1 MNEQAKQIIEAVAKG
16 MTELAA
22 LYGNVMGRMAEAEFQ
37 ALWGLVQ
44 FKERR
49 AAGILLLK
57 AMTNDELVAHKRLIT
72 DQAVLMAADQATA
85 DKGIT
90 EFVWL
95 VIRTLASAVAGALI
109 P

>member
-22 LYGNVMGRMAEAEFQ
+22 LYGNVMGHMAEAEFR

-44 FKERR
+44 AEERR
-49 AAGILLLK
+49 AAKVLLLK
-57 AMTNDELVAHKRLIT
+57 AMTNDERVVHKRLIT
-72 DQAVLMAADQATA
+72 DRAVAMAADQATA
-85 DKGIT
+85 DKGIA